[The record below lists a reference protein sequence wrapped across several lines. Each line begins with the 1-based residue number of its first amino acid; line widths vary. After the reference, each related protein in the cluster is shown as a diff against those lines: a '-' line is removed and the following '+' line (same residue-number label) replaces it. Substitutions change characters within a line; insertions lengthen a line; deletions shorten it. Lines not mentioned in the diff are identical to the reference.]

1 MKSTEFFLTE
11 STFTC
16 PVFLK
21 VIMSSNSTTRLI
33 GKGLYEINKN
43 RKSTSLL
50 SQDTKQIQQQSNY
63 IKNKYLLTQIIR
75 NDNCKPFR
83 KLLEL
88 NNPLYKYY
96 KSINPNPISFSYVFI
111 LSKLCIKHQL
121 IIFIIFVNRYN
132 IKTIKCKSML
142 L

>member
-63 IKNKYLLTQIIR
+63 IKNKYLFNLLTQIIR

-83 KLLEL
+83 ELLQSS
-88 NNPLYKYY
+88 NPLYKYY
-96 KSINPNPISFSYVFI
+96 QSINPNPIS
-111 LSKLCIKHQL
+111 L
-121 IIFIIFVNRYN
+121 I
-132 IKTIKCKSML
+132 
-142 L
+142 